1 MAAQMIIMVM
11 EAMPPVT
18 VLYLYYVLYLKKLV
32 MRKDIQR
39 THISFVRFITALFK
53 LIK

>member
-1 MAAQMIIMVM
+1 MIIMVM

-18 VLYLYYVLYLKKLV
+18 VLYLYYVLYLRNWLCAKMSKE
-32 MRKDIQR
+32 R
-39 THISFVRFITALFK
+39 TISFVRFITALFK